1 MPKFLKNIFKFPNT
15 KNIST
20 YAVNAAGNSF
30 LDKNGLTALVEK
42 IATKLN
48 VLDSMY
54 PVGIV
59 IELTNDVDP
68 KAAVGGDWKDVTGD
82 YTNLPVNIKKW
93 QRIIV
98 IDSDKS
104 QLQKT
109 YNQYKDLKEEDYTE
123 ESWPQFAAALAK
135 AKEVLDD
142 PSADQEI
149 VNQTNTNLTMAFL
162 LLRKKPN

>member
-1 MPKFLKNIFKFPNT
+1 MPKFLKNIFNFPNT

-30 LDKNGLTALVEK
+30 LDKNGLTTLVEK

-54 PVGIV
+54 PAGIV
-59 IELTNDVDP
+59 IELKNDVDP
-68 KAAVGGDWKDVTGD
+68 KVAIGGDWKDVTGD
-82 YTNLPVNIKKW
+82 YTNLPISIKKW

-98 IDSDKS
+98 VDSDKS
-104 QLQKT
+104 QLQKS
-109 YNQYKDLKEEDYTE
+109 YNQYKDLKKEEYTA
-123 ESWPQFAAALAK
+123 ESWGQFAAALAK

-142 PSADQEI
+142 PSADQET
-149 VNQTNTNLTMAFL
+149 VNQANSNLTMAFL